1 MQNSKS
7 ENLKLFYFLK
17 SITSLGDVR
26 IRRIAEKFN
35 NLGHLFSSDLQTLK
49 SIDGISEKTLRE
61 VESAV
66 NKSNV
71 FEQSYLKL
79 LEKLEKS
86 NIKVTTIFDENYP
99 QNLKN
104 IYDAPVILY
113 YYGNM
118 SESDRY
124 SIGIVGTRTPS
135 DYGRKV
141 CRDLSKELANR
152 GLPVVSGLAIGIDSI
167 AHNSCLESGGIT
179 YAVLGS
185 GVDNLYPPDNKHL
198 YERIKETGA
207 VISEFEIGS
216 KAEKVNFPRRNRV
229 VSGISLGTLIVE
241 SRIKGGSLI
250 TAEFALDQNR
260 ELFAVPGNITAKN
273 SDGCNNLIKK
283 GYAKLVSSV
292 DDIISE
298 FNIQISDLVNT
309 KSNKIPDTEQKE
321 MNVFEHKIY
330 NALNDT
336 EPTSIDK
343 ICELTELNISDC
355 LVNLLTM
362 EFKGLVSQLP
372 GKYFLKQK

>member
-71 FEQSYLKL
+71 FEESYLKL
-79 LEKLEKS
+79 LEKLKKS

-118 SESDRY
+118 SQSDRY

-260 ELFAVPGNITAKN
+260 ELFAVPGNITSKN

-321 MNVFEHKIY
+321 MNVFEQKIY
-330 NALNDT
+330 NALNDI

>member
-71 FEQSYLKL
+71 FEESYLKL
-79 LEKLEKS
+79 LEKLKKS

-298 FNIQISDLVNT
+298 FNIQISDLVKT

-321 MNVFEHKIY
+321 MNVFEQKIY

>member
-71 FEQSYLKL
+71 FEESYLKL
-79 LEKLEKS
+79 LEKLKKS

-207 VISEFEIGS
+207 VISEFEIGA

-321 MNVFEHKIY
+321 MNVFEQKIY
-330 NALNDT
+330 NVLNDT
-336 EPTSIDK
+336 EPTNIDK

>member
-71 FEQSYLKL
+71 FEESYLKL

>member
-17 SITSLGDVR
+17 SIASLGDVR
-26 IRRIAEKFN
+26 IRRIAEKYN
-35 NLGHLFSSDLQTLK
+35 NLGNLISSDLQTLK

-61 VESAV
+61 VECAI
-66 NKSNV
+66 NKSYE
-71 FEQSYLKL
+71 FEESYLKL
-79 LEKLEKS
+79 LERLEKS
-86 NIKVTTIFDENYP
+86 NIKVATLFDENYP

-113 YYGNM
+113 YYGNLR
-118 SESDRY
+118 ESDRY
-124 SIGIVGTRTPS
+124 SISIVGTRTPS

-141 CRDLSKELANR
+141 CRELSKELANR
-152 GLPVVSGLAIGIDSI
+152 GLPVISGLAIGIDSI
-167 AHNSCLESGGIT
+167 AHNSCLESRGIT

-185 GVDNLYPPDNKHL
+185 GVDNLYPPDNRHL

-207 VISEFEIGS
+207 VISEFDIGS

-260 ELFAVPGNITAKN
+260 ELFAIPGNINAIN
-273 SDGCNNLIKK
+273 SEGCNNLIKK
-283 GYAKLVSSV
+283 GYAKLVSGV

-309 KSNKIPDTEQKE
+309 KSNKISETEQKE
-321 MNVFEHKIY
+321 MNVFEQKIY
-330 NALNDT
+330 NVLNDT
-336 EPTSIDK
+336 EPISIDK

-362 EFKGLVSQLP
+362 EFKGLISQLP
-372 GKYFLKQK
+372 GKYFLKQR

>member
-1 MQNSKS
+1 MDIQ
-7 ENLKLFYFLK
+7 Y
-17 SITSLGDVR
+17 
-26 IRRIAEKFN
+26 
-35 NLGHLFSSDLQTLK
+35 DL
-49 SIDGISEKTLRE
+49 II
-61 VESAV
+61 
-66 NKSNV
+66 
-71 FEQSYLKL
+71 
-79 LEKLEKS
+79 
-86 NIKVTTIFDENYP
+86 I
-99 QNLKN
+99 
-104 IYDAPVILY
+104 
-113 YYGNM
+113 
-118 SESDRY
+118 
-124 SIGIVGTRTPS
+124 
-135 DYGRKV
+135 
-141 CRDLSKELANR
+141 
-152 GLPVVSGLAIGIDSI
+152 
-167 AHNSCLESGGIT
+167 
-179 YAVLGS
+179 GS
-185 GVDNLYPPDNKHL
+185 GPA
-198 YERIKETGA
+198 GMSAA
-207 VISEFEIGS
+207 VYASR
-216 KAEKVNFPRRNRV
+216 AELK
-229 VSGISLGTLIVE
+229 TLIVE

-321 MNVFEHKIY
+321 MNVFEQKIY

-336 EPTSIDK
+336 EPTNIDK

>member
-71 FEQSYLKL
+71 FEESYLKL
-79 LEKLEKS
+79 LEKLKKS

-321 MNVFEHKIY
+321 MNVFEQKIY
-330 NALNDT
+330 NALNDI